1 MEIEHLKIIG
11 TAHVSKKSI
20 EEVKE
25 TIRTEKPDVVAVELD
40 IGRYQKLMREK
51 IGLGEDKQL
60 SVKDL
65 IRGENI
71 GLFLISG
78 LLTYLQNKIG
88 DDMGVKPG
96 SEMLAAIEAAEE
108 IGARIAL
115 IDRDIRITMQRIID
129 SMSLREKL
137 RFSFNILASFFK
149 KDEIEDVESLKSEE
163 TLDEVM
169 EYFKDISPQA
179 YHVLV
184 DERDAYMA
192 QKLLEIPEDKVIAVV
207 GAGHKKGI
215 KYYLQNPEK
224 IPPFTQLLSLK
235 QQNSTLRKLVIV
247 IPILLIVPFILAF
260 LSGVNIQ
267 GDILKFILLTG
278 GLAFIGSLV
287 AGSRL
292 KSAIIAFLVAPMT
305 VLHPLLA
312 AGWFA
317 GLMEAKLR
325 NVSFGDLENL
335 NKCDSFH
342 ELWQNNLFRVML
354 VVAGA
359 NLGCSIGTFLTIP
372 QIILPMIGK
381 IIGAG

>member
-1 MEIEHLKIIG
+1 MEIEQLKIIG
-11 TAHVSKKSI
+11 TAHVSKNSM

-25 TIRTEKPDVVAVELD
+25 IIHAEKPDVVAVELD
-40 IGRYQKLMREK
+40 VGRYQKLMREK
-51 IGLGEDKQL
+51 LGLKEDEQL

-71 GLFLISG
+71 SLFLISG

-88 DDMGVKPG
+88 DELGVKPG

-108 IGARIAL
+108 VGAKIAL

-137 RFSFNILASFFK
+137 RFLFNILASFFK
-149 KDEIEDVESLKSEE
+149 KDEIEDVESLKSED

-192 QKLLEIPEDKVIAVV
+192 RKLLEIPEDKVVAVV

-215 KYYLQNPEK
+215 KHYLQNPEK
-224 IPPFTQLLSLK
+224 IPPLTELLSFK
-235 QQNSTLRKLVIV
+235 QHKSTLRKLVLI
-247 IPILLIVPFILAF
+247 IPLLLIVPFVLAF

-267 GDILKFILLTG
+267 GDILKFVLLTG
-278 GLAFIGSLV
+278 GFAFIGSLV

-292 KSAIIAFLVAPMT
+292 KSALVAFLVAPMT

-335 NKCDSFH
+335 NKCDSLRD
-342 ELWQNNLFRVML
+342 LWENNLFRVML

>member
-25 TIRTEKPDVVAVELD
+25 TIRAEKPDVVAVELD
-40 IGRYQKLMREK
+40 VGRYQKLMREK
-51 IGLGEDKQL
+51 LGLGEDKQL

-78 LLTYLQNKIG
+78 LLTYLQNRIG
-88 DDMGVKPG
+88 DDLGVKPG

-137 RFSFNILASFFK
+137 RFLFNILASFFK
-149 KDEIEDVESLKSEE
+149 KDEIEDVESLKSED

-169 EYFKDISPQA
+169 EYFKDISPKA

-192 QKLLEIPEDKVIAVV
+192 HKLLEIPEDKVIAVV

-215 KYYLQNPEK
+215 RYYLQNPEK
-224 IPPFTQLLSLK
+224 IPPLVELLSSK
-235 QQNSTLRKLVIV
+235 QQNSTLRKLVLV
-247 IPILLIVPFILAF
+247 IPLLLIVPFILAF

-267 GDILKFILLTG
+267 GDILKFILMTG
-278 GLAFIGSLV
+278 GFAFIGSMV

-292 KSAIIAFLVAPMT
+292 KSAIIAFLVAPIT

-325 NVSFGDLENL
+325 NVNFGDLENL
-335 NKCDSFH
+335 NKCDSLH
-342 ELWQNNLFRVML
+342 DLWQNNLFRVLL

>member
-1 MEIEHLKIIG
+1 MEIEQLKIIG
-11 TAHVSKKSI
+11 TAHVSKKSV

-25 TIRTEKPDVVAVELD
+25 IIRTEKPDVVAVELD
-40 IGRYQKLMREK
+40 IGRYQKLIKEK
-51 IGLGEDKQL
+51 LGLKDDRQL

-71 GLFLISG
+71 GLFLITG
-78 LLTYLQNKIG
+78 LLTYLQNRIG
-88 DDMGVKPG
+88 DDLGVKPG

-137 RFSFNILASFFK
+137 KFSFNILASFFK
-149 KDEIEDVESLKSEE
+149 KDEIEDVESLKSED
-163 TLDEVM
+163 TLNEVM

-215 KYYLQNPEK
+215 EHYLQHPEK
-224 IPPFTQLLSLK
+224 IPPLKELLSFKQHNSILK
-235 QQNSTLRKLVIV
+235 KLLVIV
-247 IPILLIVPFILAF
+247 PMLLIVPFVLAF
-260 LSGVNIQ
+260 ISGVNIQ
-267 GDILKFILLTG
+267 GDILKFIFLTG
-278 GLAFIGSLV
+278 GFAFIGSLV
-287 AGSRL
+287 AGSKL
-292 KSAIIAFLVAPMT
+292 KSALIAFLVAPMT

-325 NVSFGDLENL
+325 NINFSDLENL
-335 NKCDSFH
+335 NKCNSLH
-342 ELWQNNLFRVML
+342 ELWSNNLFRVIL

-372 QIILPMIGK
+372 QIILPMISK

>member
-25 TIRTEKPDVVAVELD
+25 TIRAEKPDVVAVELD
-40 IGRYQKLMREK
+40 VGRYQKLMREK
-51 IGLGEDKQL
+51 LGLGEDKQL

-78 LLTYLQNKIG
+78 LLTYLQNRIG
-88 DDMGVKPG
+88 DDLGVKPG

-137 RFSFNILASFFK
+137 RFLFNILASFFK
-149 KDEIEDVESLKSEE
+149 KDEIEDVESLKSED

-169 EYFKDISPQA
+169 EYFKDISPKA

-192 QKLLEIPEDKVIAVV
+192 HKLLEIPEDKVIAVV

-215 KYYLQNPEK
+215 RYYLQNPEK
-224 IPPFTQLLSLK
+224 IPPLVELLSSK
-235 QQNSTLRKLVIV
+235 QQNSTLRKLVLV
-247 IPILLIVPFILAF
+247 IPLLLIVPFILAF

-267 GDILKFILLTG
+267 GDILKFILMTG
-278 GLAFIGSLV
+278 GFAFIESMV

-292 KSAIIAFLVAPMT
+292 KSAIIAFLVAPIT

-325 NVSFGDLENL
+325 NVNFGDLENL
-335 NKCDSFH
+335 NKCDSLH
-342 ELWQNNLFRVML
+342 DLWQNNLFRVLL

>member
-11 TAHVSKKSI
+11 TAHVSKNSM

-25 TIRTEKPDVVAVELD
+25 IIHAEKPDVVAVELD
-40 IGRYQKLMREK
+40 VGRYQKLMREK
-51 IGLGEDKQL
+51 LGLKEDDQF

-65 IRGENI
+65 MRGENI
-71 GLFLISG
+71 SLFLISG

-88 DDMGVKPG
+88 DELGVKPG

-108 IGARIAL
+108 VGAKIAL

-137 RFSFNILASFFK
+137 RFLFNILLSFFK
-149 KDEIEDVESLKSEE
+149 KDEIEDVESLKSED

-192 QKLLEIPEDKVIAVV
+192 RKLLEIPEDKVVAVV

-215 KYYLQNPEK
+215 KHYLQNPEK
-224 IPPFTQLLSLK
+224 IPPLTELLSSK
-235 QQNSTLRKLVIV
+235 RHKSTLRKLVLI
-247 IPILLIVPFILAF
+247 IPLLLIVPFVLAF

-267 GDILKFILLTG
+267 GDILKFVLLTG
-278 GLAFIGSLV
+278 GFAFIGSLV

-292 KSAIIAFLVAPMT
+292 KSALVAFLVAPMT

-325 NVSFGDLENL
+325 NISFGDLENL
-335 NKCDSFH
+335 NKCNSLR
-342 ELWQNNLFRVML
+342 ELWENNLFRVML